1 MKINKAAI
9 RRQQA
14 YRKQIA
20 LEQFKAR
27 IRTVQFMG
35 AEIEVSGAADE
46 AEARDIAFAW
56 LADQEDA

>member
-1 MKINKAAI
+1 MTD
-9 RRQQA
+9 QSESQ
-14 YRKQIA
+14 
-20 LEQFKAR
+20 
-27 IRTVQFMG
+27 TVQFMG

>member
-1 MKINKAAI
+1 MTDLAMTDES
-9 RRQQA
+9 Q
-14 YRKQIA
+14 
-20 LEQFKAR
+20 
-27 IRTVQFMG
+27 TVQFMG